1 MKDLTKGNPFKLILL
16 FALPVFIGNVFQQ
29 LYNMAD
35 TVIVSNTVGTLAFT
49 GVGSTGC
56 LNFLVIG
63 FVGGLTAGF
72 SVRIAQRFG
81 AEDEAGVRRAVGM
94 SYLLCIII
102 TVILTAIAVPLT
114 GPLLRL
120 MQTPE
125 DCYVYAY
132 SYIFTIFCG
141 LAASV
146 FYNMVAGVLRAIGD
160 SKTPLVFLVIAAVLN
175 VGLDFLFI
183 VAFRLPYVG
192 AALATVLSQILS
204 GAACFVYMLKR
215 YPLLRIGREDLKW
228 DWKLAGGHIA
238 VGLPMALQFSITAIG
253 TIIQQTALNGLVAA
267 YPGANT
273 AYVAASKIDYLANQT
288 FPALGTA
295 MATYAGQNCGAGRYD
310 RVKKGVVV
318 GMLYTLASAAFGLA
332 FCTGLYYPLMS
343 LFLDSEGNGQILAYG
358 KRFLLCQSCGY
369 TALGAIYVYR
379 NALQGIGKSA
389 LTMCAGVMELGG
401 RILTAYVFVVLWG
414 YMGFC
419 LSNVTAWIAAD
430 LFLLPAYCIVMRKR
444 RKEAA
449 QAAAAE
455 NAEPIEAESAEAE
468 IGNEEGAPCTN
479 CGHGNNG
486 ETSNE

>member
-1 MKDLTKGNPFKLILL
+1 MKELTKGNPFKLIVL
-16 FALPVFIGNVFQQ
+16 FALPVFLGNVVQQ

-35 TVIVSNTVGTLAFT
+35 TVIVSKTISTLAFT

-56 LNFLVIG
+56 LNFLVLG
-63 FVGGLTAGF
+63 FAGGLTAGF

-114 GPLLRL
+114 GPLLHL

-141 LAASV
+141 IAASV
-146 FYNMVAGVLRAIGD
+146 FYNIIAGVLRAIGD
-160 SKTPLVFLVIAAVLN
+160 SKTPLVFLVVAAVLN

-183 VAFRLPYVG
+183 VAFKLPYVG

-204 GAACFVYMLKR
+204 GTACFVYMWKR
-215 YPLLRIGREDLKW
+215 YPLLRIRREDMKW
-228 DWKLAGGHIA
+228 DWRLAGGHIA

-253 TIIQQTALNGLVAA
+253 SIIQQTALNGLVAS
-267 YPGANT
+267 YPGSNT
-273 AYVAASKIDYLANQT
+273 AYVAASKIDYLASQT

-310 RVKKGVVV
+310 RVKKGLGV
-318 GMLYTLASAAFGLA
+318 GMLYVLASAAFGFA
-332 FCTGLYYPLMS
+332 FCMGLYSPLMS
-343 LFLDSEGNGQILAYG
+343 LFLDSEGNEQILVYG
-358 KRFLLCQSCGY
+358 RRFLLYQSGGY
-369 TALGAIYVYR
+369 TFLGIIYVFR
-379 NALQGIGKSA
+379 NTLQGIGKSA

-414 YMGFC
+414 YTGFC

-430 LFLLPAYCIVMRKR
+430 LFLVPTYFIVMYRKR
-444 RKEAA
+444 RAVIPHE
-449 QAAAAE
+449 
-455 NAEPIEAESAEAE
+455 ESAT
-468 IGNEEGAPCTN
+468 CTN
-479 CGHGNNG
+479 CGHGNDG
-486 ETSNE
+486 ETTTEPQ